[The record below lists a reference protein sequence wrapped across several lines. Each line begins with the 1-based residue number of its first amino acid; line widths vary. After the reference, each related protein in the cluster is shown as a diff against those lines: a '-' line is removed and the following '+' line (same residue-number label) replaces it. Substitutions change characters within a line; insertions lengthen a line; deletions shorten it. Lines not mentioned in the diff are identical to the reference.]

1 MPQEAAGLFH
11 QQLGFEIADQNKV
24 RSVAKYAEKDAL
36 LSGWMLG
43 EKYMNGKTA
52 LAETDLR

>member
-1 MPQEAAGLFH
+1 MPPEVLAYFISSSA
-11 QQLGFEIADQNKV
+11 FEIEDNARV

-43 EKYMNGKTA
+43 EKYMNGKT
-52 LAETDLR
+52 R